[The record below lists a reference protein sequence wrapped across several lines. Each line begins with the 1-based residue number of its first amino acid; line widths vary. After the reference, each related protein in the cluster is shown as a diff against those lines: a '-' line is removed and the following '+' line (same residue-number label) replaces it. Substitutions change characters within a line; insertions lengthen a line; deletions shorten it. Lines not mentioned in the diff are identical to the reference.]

1 MIYPNSGNG
10 YKNEQA
16 LADILATCRK
26 KDGETV
32 LSSYTAYTNTVRELY
47 DTQKAVQKLELSEKN
62 AELLFAKHR
71 LYRSPDDVRMT
82 FSDFVDFADDL
93 TDRRKYQG
101 GGKSSFGAFPAAF
114 LNLLFFLQAAFC
126 HRGVKYNARFPALP
140 ANKTR
145 SGAHAL
151 SVNLWSVSFSRVLSP
166 VFLPVFL
173 PG

>member
-10 YKNEQA
+10 CKNEQA
-16 LADILATCRK
+16 LADILAPCRK

-47 DTQKAVQKLELSEKN
+47 DMQKAVQKLELSEKN

-93 TDRRKYQG
+93 TDHRKYQG
-101 GGKSSFGAFPAAF
+101 GGKSSFGAFP
-114 LNLLFFLQAAFC
+114 
-126 HRGVKYNARFPALP
+126 PP
-140 ANKTR
+140 
-145 SGAHAL
+145 S
-151 SVNLWSVSFSRVLSP
+151 
-166 VFLPVFL
+166 
-173 PG
+173 